1 MLDLLCTL
9 LRKTDAKKHE
19 TEFMKIIDVFPQ
31 LLNFVRKSEDM
42 FLLLHGTAALK
53 NFIFYGSEQVLTIVN
68 AEEIVDTAKRLL
80 SPSMNE

>member
-1 MLDLLCTL
+1 
-9 LRKTDAKKHE
+9 
-19 TEFMKIIDVFPQ
+19 MKIIDVFPQ